1 MKFSVVVL
9 VAATSLTS
17 MVQSISIQTVA
28 TSSTT
33 PTPQKSF
40 HSPSLADVIY
50 TNNGRNGIDT
60 LINATIHHEAHK
72 QVARVISDQT
82 WNELLQNGCRLVNM
96 MSISDSQAAEL
107 MLGKP
112 STVES
117 IWRNYPGASTVT
129 PTIS

>member
-1 MKFSVVVL
+1 MKFSMVVL
-9 VAATSLTS
+9 LASTSLTS
-17 MVQSISIQTVA
+17 MVQSF
-28 TSSTT
+28 
-33 PTPQKSF
+33 SF

-50 TNNGRNGIDT
+50 TNNGRNGIDI

-72 QVARVISDQT
+72 QVARFISDQT

-107 MLGKP
+107 MPGNP

-117 IWRNYPGASTVT
+117 MWRSYPGTSTVL
-129 PTIS
+129 PTTS